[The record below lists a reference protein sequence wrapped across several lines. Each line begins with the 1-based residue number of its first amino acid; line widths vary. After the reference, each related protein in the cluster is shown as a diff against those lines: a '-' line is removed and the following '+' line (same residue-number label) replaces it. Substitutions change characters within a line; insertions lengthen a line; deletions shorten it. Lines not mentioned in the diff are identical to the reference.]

1 MNEARLARR
10 RRGRAGARRAR
21 CIESYRL
28 FSYGNVSYLIVPF
41 RLVPLQ
47 GGRTPLHFAAQAGHL
62 DVCTL
67 LITHGG
73 TKSAV
78 SNNVMTPFDL
88 ASENG
93 HVAVAQIVD
102 ASSTVVVAAPN
113 PLLMLVRQLFGSCQP
128 RGAGR

>member
-1 MNEARLARR
+1 MHCCAACALISRTCWLLSTRSARR
-10 RRGRAGARRAR
+10 
-21 CIESYRL
+21 
-28 FSYGNVSYLIVPF
+28 
-41 RLVPLQ
+41 Q

-78 SNNVMTPFDL
+78 SNNGMTPFDL